1 MSPWKHVPRGLWGR
15 VTSETPKPS
24 TTLGNAA
31 HQPCSPQVGER
42 RLKPF
47 EGFPQMPKEQI
58 SLISFCPKE
67 ICSPSTQTF
76 GKKKEKSPRC
86 AGCKN
91 LIWGHCCWLGAS
103 PQPLAMQCQV
113 PVRKG
118 FFPSR
123 PHQAQGKEKAAGCSS
138 RCLWDALTPAAARG
152 VVSLGSGSSPHA
164 PRQTLGRPHA
174 FRMIRPG
181 FLQSRYRSLRTE
193 WTSGL
198 EKLEWFS
205 LVALLVR
212 RKVRQ
217 RQRCGSEPGTCPLHL
232 CPDLRDQG
240 VAAAGVCT
248 EIPCRK
254 GGMGVISGAG
264 E

>member
-1 MSPWKHVPRGLWGR
+1 MSPWKHIPRGLWGR

-31 HQPCSPQVGER
+31 HQPCSPRVGER
-42 RLKPF
+42 TLKPF
-47 EGFPQMPKEQI
+47 EGFPQLSKEQI

-118 FFPSR
+118 FFPSQ

-138 RCLWDALTPAAARG
+138 QCCGTLSHRLLHEGWCLWAQEALPMLPDRPWGVLTP
-152 VVSLGSGSSPHA
+152 SG
-164 PRQTLGRPHA
+164 
-174 FRMIRPG
+174 
-181 FLQSRYRSLRTE
+181 
-193 WTSGL
+193 
-198 EKLEWFS
+198 
-205 LVALLVR
+205 
-212 RKVRQ
+212 
-217 RQRCGSEPGTCPLHL
+217 
-232 CPDLRDQG
+232 
-240 VAAAGVCT
+240 
-248 EIPCRK
+248 
-254 GGMGVISGAG
+254 
-264 E
+264 